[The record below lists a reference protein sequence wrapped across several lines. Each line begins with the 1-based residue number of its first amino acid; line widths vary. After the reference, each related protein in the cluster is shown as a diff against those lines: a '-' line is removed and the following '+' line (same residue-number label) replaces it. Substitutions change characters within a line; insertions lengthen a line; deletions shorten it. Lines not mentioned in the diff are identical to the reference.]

1 MTFRGQAI
9 TVRLDLSF
17 VIIALVLVTPLSS
30 ACNGE
35 PTDQG
40 SPPLIDLII
49 NGGWWPTVLEETA
62 SYVTFTWDDLVSHSG
77 GRSVSI
83 AIDEEHP
90 VESTAYN
97 WYQITTVGFDI
108 GATYELSA
116 WIRPEQLSATAWIAI
131 QFWSASDSIIGVA
144 STQVAYDIKG
154 TSDWRHVNGTFS
166 VPDGTTRILTRAGIH
181 TPQNAGGTAWFDDIS
196 LVRIST

>member
-49 NGGWWPTVLEETA
+49 NGGFENQGESLTRPGQWWPTVLEETA

-116 WIRPEQLSATAWIAI
+116 WIRPA
-131 QFWSASDSIIGVA
+131 
-144 STQVAYDIKG
+144 
-154 TSDWRHVNGTFS
+154 R
-166 VPDGTTRILTRAGIH
+166 
-181 TPQNAGGTAWFDDIS
+181 
-196 LVRIST
+196 